1 MKKSP
6 TFVVCKLSNQKMKLS
21 QVVPVAVINP
31 GIARLIRRKYPDLK
45 LMHDDFISKEELKK
59 FRREYIEHVFK
70 TERGEIS
77 RLDKE
82 VVQSLVEHELL
93 VKNINAQFE
102 KTRTFGERVSDRMAE
117 FGGSWRFIG
126 IFFFILLCW
135 ITVNSILAF
144 GKPFDPFPF
153 ILLNLCLSC
162 LAAIQAPI
170 IMMSQ
175 NRKEAKD
182 RLRAEHDYKVN
193 LKAELE
199 IRHLHEKIDNLMRH
213 QWQHLLEI
221 QELQLDMMEEK
232 ERETYMKGVRRRL
245 WKGLSAKSLR
255 TTKKGYAQKANS
267 INNGIKGNSGNNSNN
282 GKKLNNNGKK

>member
-1 MKKSP
+1 MKKEASMKKA
-6 TFVVCKLSNQKMKLS
+6 TTVVCKLSNQKMKLS

-45 LMHDDFISKEELKK
+45 LTHDDFISKEELKK
-59 FRREYIEHVFK
+59 FRREYIERVFK

-77 RLDKE
+77 KLDKE
-82 VVQSLVEHELL
+82 VVQSLVEHELV

-102 KTRTFGERVSDRMAE
+102 KTRTFGERISDRMAT

-126 IFFFILLCW
+126 IFFFFLLCW
-135 ITVNSILAF
+135 IIVNSILVF

-153 ILLNLCLSC
+153 ILLNLLLSC
-162 LAAIQAPI
+162 IAAIQAPV

-175 NRKEAKD
+175 NRKDAKD
-182 RLRAEHDYKVN
+182 RLRGEYDYKVN

-232 ERETYMKGVRRRL
+232 EREAYMKDVRTRM
-245 WKGLSAKSLR
+245 WKGLSAKALR
-255 TTKKGYAQKANS
+255 TTQKNAAKKAN
-267 INNGIKGNSGNNSNN
+267 NNKKVSNNSR
-282 GKKLNNNGKK
+282 K